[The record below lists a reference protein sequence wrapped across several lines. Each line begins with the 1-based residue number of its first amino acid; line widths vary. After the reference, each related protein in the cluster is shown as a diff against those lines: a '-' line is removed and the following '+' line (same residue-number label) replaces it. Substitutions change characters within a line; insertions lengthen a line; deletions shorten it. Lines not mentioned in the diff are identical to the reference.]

1 MEDDKENNFRTI
13 PISKINLEN
22 IDKWNVRTLDKNK
35 GIEDLTESI
44 LDNGLLQP
52 IVVFQEGD
60 KFNLVIGQRRL
71 RAFKELIR
79 RGHSQFKEIPAI
91 ILLKKPDQEKS
102 KILSLSENI
111 HRVELNREDIV
122 KIITYLYNK
131 YNKSVKRVSRILGK
145 QAGYIYD
152 YLKIDT
158 APQEVKEMYYSKMI
172 SKQDVKRIME
182 LAPENKGDMIKLA
195 KEFVKLT
202 PPERIRTVEIK
213 KSSPEIKTDELIKKA
228 KSTYTEE
235 KIVVPL
241 SPPLLMALDN
251 AVKEIGLSREEI
263 ARKAIEDWLS
273 NKGFYK

>member
-1 MEDDKENNFRTI
+1 MADDRDIQK
-13 PISKINLEN
+13 ISIDKVNLAN
-22 IDKWNVRTLDKNK
+22 IDKWNVRTLDRQKK
-35 GIEDLTESI
+35 MEELADSI
-44 LDNGLLQP
+44 LKYKLLQP
-52 IVVFQEGD
+52 IVVFREGD
-60 KFNLVIGQRRL
+60 RYNLIIGQRRL
-71 RAFKELIR
+71 LAFKELR
-79 RGHSQFKEIPAI
+79 KRGYSDFNKILAI
-91 ILLKKPDQEKS
+91 VLTKKPDEES
-102 KILSLSENI
+102 AKILSLSENI
-111 HRVELNREDIV
+111 HRVELHREDIV
-122 KIITYLYNK
+122 KAIAYLYKK
-131 YNKSVKRVSRILGK
+131 YEKSVKKLSKILGK
-145 QAGYIYD
+145 PPGYIYE

-158 APQEVKEMYYSKMI
+158 APQEVKEMYYKKEI
-172 SKQDVKRIME
+172 GKQDVKRIME
-182 LAPENKGDMIKLA
+182 LAPKNKEDMIKLA
-195 KEFVKLT
+195 KEFAKLT